1 MNLEKYPMKPNGMYV
16 LGKSDFDDIAE
27 MILKEY
33 MPDVLYRPQA
43 VDIEYLAQECFYL
56 DIKYDCIQP
65 DGKVL
70 GMIAFADA
78 EYETY
83 DYDGNVK
90 YIELEEG
97 TLLVDMS
104 LIGSE
109 NRARQRF
116 TVAHEAAH
124 WISQRSYHS
133 PQNRVYDFRKQQGLV
148 VCRTEH
154 IEQDRVRSQHGKK
167 SDEFWLE
174 WQADR
179 LGAAL
184 LMPKETFKEICDSVF
199 WSYGIRNGHLS
210 EYVGKRVA
218 CEIISTVAGMFN
230 VSFRAAEIR
239 MTDLN
244 LTKVK

>member
-16 LGKSDFDDIAE
+16 LKKSDFDDIAE

-43 VDIEYLAQECFYL
+43 VDIEYLAEECFYL

-70 GMIAFADA
+70 GMIAFADTK
-78 EYETY
+78 YPTY
-83 DYDGNVK
+83 DYDGNDRC
-90 YIELEEG
+90 IELEEG

-104 LIGSE
+104 LIGSK
-109 NRARQRF
+109 NHTRRRF
-116 TVAHEAAH
+116 TLAHEIAH
-124 WISQRSYHS
+124 WACQRSYHS
-133 PQNRVYDFRKQQGLV
+133 PQNQLYDFRRQPGLV
-148 VCRTEH
+148 ACRTEN
-154 IEQDRVRSQHGKK
+154 IEQYRMRSTYGKH

-184 LMPKETFKEICDSVF
+184 LMPKKTFKEVCASVF
-199 WSYGIRNGHLS
+199 WSHGIRNGYLS
-210 EYVGKRVA
+210 KDVGQRVA
-218 CEIISTVAGMFN
+218 HEIISTVAGMFD
-230 VSFRAAEIR
+230 VSFRAAQIR
-239 MTDLN
+239 MINLDLI
-244 LTKVK
+244 KV